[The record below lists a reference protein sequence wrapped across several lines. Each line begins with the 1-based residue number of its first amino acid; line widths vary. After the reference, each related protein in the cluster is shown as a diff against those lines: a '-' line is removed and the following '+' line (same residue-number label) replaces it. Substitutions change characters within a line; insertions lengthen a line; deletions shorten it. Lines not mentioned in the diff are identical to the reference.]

1 MTYWITVTGY
11 LAIIVGMI
19 ATELRARAHPVQV
32 APLDDMLDRVM
43 ATRTTRLGLIAAW
56 WWFGWHFLFGPTL

>member
-1 MTYWITVTGY
+1 MTYWITVVGY
-11 LAIIVGMI
+11 LAIIAGMVV
-19 ATELRARAHPVQV
+19 TEIRARSKPFHI

>member
-1 MTYWITVTGY
+1 MMYWITVAGY
-11 LAIIVGMI
+11 VAIIVGMLS
-19 ATELRARAHPVQV
+19 TEWRARRNPLSV

-43 ATRTTRLGLIAAW
+43 MTRTTRLGLIAAW